1 MKLIIQ
7 IPCYNEAD
15 TLPETLAQLP
25 RGMRGFTSVEL
36 LVIDDGSEDDTANVA
51 WENRADHV
59 IRLERHLGLANAY
72 TKGLD
77 AALKLG
83 ADVIVNTDADNQ
95 YPGKEIIKLVEPIL
109 NGEAEMVIGDRGVGT
124 LEYFSPTKRLL
135 QRLGSRVVSTT
146 AGFKIPDATSGFRAI
161 TREVAL
167 QTMVL
172 SNYSYTLETLIQA
185 GANQVKVAFVPI
197 ETNPPTRPSRLFRS
211 VRNYVI
217 NSTKTILR
225 SFTMYRALK
234 VFTWLGI
241 ILMVA
246 GFVLGI
252 RFLIFFFQGMG
263 GGHIQSLI
271 LTAVLLILGFLTFLI
286 GLLADLVSFNRKI
299 LEEIL
304 YRLRRQ
310 DAEPHS
316 DDDINWPD
324 LPF

>member
-51 WENRADHV
+51 WQNRADHV
-59 IRLERHLGLANAY
+59 VRLERHLGLANAY

-124 LEYFSPTKRLL
+124 LEHFSPTKRLL
-135 QRLGSRVVSTT
+135 QRLGSRVVSAT
-146 AGFKIPDATSGFRAI
+146 AGFDIPDATSGFRAI

-197 ETNPPTRPSRLFRS
+197 ETNPPIRPSRLFRS

-234 VFTWLGI
+234 VFTWIGLF
-241 ILMVA
+241 LMAA
-246 GFVLGI
+246 GTVLGI
-252 RFLIFFFQGMG
+252 RFLVFYFQGMG
-263 GGHIQSLI
+263 GGHVQSLI
-271 LTAVLLILGFLTFLI
+271 LTAVLLIMGFLTILI

-310 DAEPHS
+310 DAGPES
-316 DDDINWPD
+316 DDDINWSD